1 MRRNR
6 RKLYERNVV
15 QFVEFFFTSFF
26 FNQVFHYTSENMY
39 NKRGVYILLFTM
51 KPWQLMRVVMVQ
63 QTHSECAKMC
73 AVTGALGQGL
83 VSDRSLKVYTKRCVK
98 LAADQNKCRRH
109 FADFQSCSASL
120 THVFV

>member
-1 MRRNR
+1 
-6 RKLYERNVV
+6 
-15 QFVEFFFTSFF
+15 
-26 FNQVFHYTSENMY
+26 
-39 NKRGVYILLFTM
+39 
-51 KPWQLMRVVMVQ
+51 MVQ
-63 QTHSECAKMC
+63 QPHSEGAKMC